1 MERKFYIDNQDD
13 NSIQIY
19 TFENDQKYIINENK
33 TNDEMKVA
41 IVGSRSIDDQMFVEY
56 LFRCFTYIFGKPT
69 KIISG
74 GARGIDTFAEDF
86 AHTFNIDLQV
96 FKPDWAKYGKKA
108 GFLRNEDIIK
118 NCDICL
124 AIWDGDSHGTKHD
137 LELCELYKKDLVLF
151 NCKESSEGMFNGFH
165 YKQYDKEVEIK
176 FEDDCASQA
185 QSKQPLHKKYNRWL
199 PQPGIISV

>member
-1 MERKFYIDNQDD
+1 MERKFYIESQDD
-13 NSIQIY
+13 DSIQIY
-19 TFENDQKYIINENK
+19 IFKDDQKYIINENK

-108 GFLRNEDIIK
+108 GFIRNEDIIK

-124 AIWDGDSHGTKHD
+124 AIWDGESHGTKHD
-137 LELCELYKKDLVLF
+137 LELCKQYKKDLVLF
-151 NCKESSEGMFNGFH
+151 NLQESTQGTFHGFY
-165 YKQYDKEVEIK
+165 YKQYDKEQEIN
-176 FEDDCASQA
+176 FSAPVIA
-185 QSKQPLHKKYNRWL
+185 QNKQIHNRWL

>member
-1 MERKFYIDNQDD
+1 MERKFYIDDQDD

-33 TNDEMKVA
+33 TTDEMKVA
-41 IVGSRSIDDQMFVEY
+41 IVGSRSIDDQMFAEY

-74 GARGIDTFAEDF
+74 GAKGIDSFAEDF
-86 AHTFNIDLQV
+86 AHTFNINLQV

-108 GFLRNEDIIK
+108 GFIRNEDIIK

-124 AIWDGDSHGTKHD
+124 AIWDGESHGTKHD
-137 LELCELYKKDLVLF
+137 LELCEQYKKDLVLF
-151 NCKESSEGMFNGFH
+151 NLRESTQGTFNGFY
-165 YKQYDKEVEIK
+165 YKQYNNEQEID
-176 FEDDCASQA
+176 FDGNGASQQQINPSA
-185 QSKQPLHKKYNRWL
+185 RKYNRWL

>member
-1 MERKFYIDNQDD
+1 MERKFYIVPQDD
-13 NSIQIY
+13 DSIQIY
-19 TFENDQKYIINENK
+19 TFKDNQKYIINENK

-41 IVGSRSIDDQMFVEY
+41 IVGSRSINDQMFVEY
-56 LFRCFTYIFGKPT
+56 LFRCFIYIFGKPT

-86 AHTFNIDLQV
+86 AHTFNINLQV

-108 GFLRNEDIIK
+108 GFIRNEDIIK

-124 AIWDGDSHGTKHD
+124 AIWDGESHGTKHD
-137 LELCELYKKDLVLF
+137 LELCEQYKKDLVLF
-151 NCKESSEGMFNGFH
+151 NLKESTQGTFHGFY
-165 YKQYDKEVEIK
+165 YKQYDKEQEIN
-176 FEDDCASQA
+176 FSAPVIT
-185 QSKQPLHKKYNRWL
+185 QSKQIHNRWL

>member
-1 MERKFYIDNQDD
+1 MERKFYIESQDD
-13 NSIQIY
+13 DSIQIY
-19 TFENDQKYIINENK
+19 TFKDNQKYIINENK

-41 IVGSRSIDDQMFVEY
+41 IVGSRSINDQMFVEY

-86 AHTFNIDLQV
+86 AHNFNIDLQV
-96 FKPDWAKYGKKA
+96 FKPDWAKYGRKA
-108 GFLRNEDIIK
+108 GFIRNEDIIK

-124 AIWDGDSHGTKHD
+124 AIWDGESHGTKHD
-137 LELCELYKKDLVLF
+137 LELCEQYKKDLVLF
-151 NCKESSEGMFNGFH
+151 NLKESTQGTFHGFY
-165 YKQYDKEVEIK
+165 YKQYDKEQEIN
-176 FEDDCASQA
+176 FSAPVIT
-185 QSKQPLHKKYNRWL
+185 QSKQIHNRWL

>member
-1 MERKFYIDNQDD
+1 MERKFYIESQDD
-13 NSIQIY
+13 DSIQIY
-19 TFENDQKYIINENK
+19 TFKNNQKYIINENK

-41 IVGSRSIDDQMFVEY
+41 IVGSRSINDQMFVEY

-74 GARGIDTFAEDF
+74 GARGIDAFAEDF
-86 AHTFNIDLQV
+86 ANDFNIDLQI

-108 GFLRNEDIIK
+108 GFIRNEDIIK

-124 AIWDGDSHGTKHD
+124 AIWDGESHGTKHD
-137 LELCELYKKDLVLF
+137 LELCEQYKKDLVLF
-151 NCKESSEGMFNGFH
+151 NLQESTQGTFHGFY
-165 YKQYDKEVEIK
+165 YKQYDKEQEIN
-176 FEDDCASQA
+176 FSAPVITQN
-185 QSKQPLHKKYNRWL
+185 KQIHNRWL

>member
-1 MERKFYIDNQDD
+1 MERKFYIESQDD
-13 NSIQIY
+13 DSIQIY
-19 TFENDQKYIINENK
+19 TFKDNQKYIINENK

-41 IVGSRSIDDQMFVEY
+41 IVGSRSINDQMFVEY

-86 AHTFNIDLQV
+86 ANDFNIDLQV
-96 FKPDWAKYGKKA
+96 FKPDWAKYGRKA
-108 GFLRNEDIIK
+108 GFIRNEDIIK

-124 AIWDGDSHGTKHD
+124 AIWDGESHGTKHD
-137 LELCELYKKDLVLF
+137 LELCEQYKKDLVLF
-151 NCKESSEGMFNGFH
+151 NVKESTQGTFYGFY
-165 YKQYDKEVEIK
+165 YKQYDKEQEIN
-176 FEDDCASQA
+176 FSAPVITQN
-185 QSKQPLHKKYNRWL
+185 KQIHNRWL

>member
-1 MERKFYIDNQDD
+1 MERKFYIDDQDD

-33 TNDEMKVA
+33 TTDEMKVA
-41 IVGSRSIDDQMFVEY
+41 IVGSRSIDDQMFAEY

-74 GARGIDTFAEDF
+74 GARGIDSFAEDF

-96 FKPDWAKYGKKA
+96 FKPDWTKYGKKA
-108 GFLRNEDIIK
+108 GFIRNEDIIK

-124 AIWDGDSHGTKHD
+124 AIWDGKSHGTKHD
-137 LELCELYKKDLVLF
+137 LELCEQYKKDLVLF
-151 NCKESSEGMFNGFH
+151 NLQESTQGIFHGFY
-165 YKQYDKEVEIK
+165 YKQYNKEQEIH
-176 FEDDCASQA
+176 FDGPDTSQ
-185 QSKQPLHKKYNRWL
+185 QQINPSTRKYNRWL

>member
-1 MERKFYIDNQDD
+1 MERKFYIESQDD
-13 NSIQIY
+13 DSIQIY
-19 TFENDQKYIINENK
+19 IFENNQKYIINENK

-41 IVGSRSIDDQMFVEY
+41 IVGSRSINDQMFVEY

-108 GFLRNEDIIK
+108 GFIRNEDIIK

-124 AIWDGDSHGTKHD
+124 AIWDGESHGTKHD
-137 LELCELYKKDLVLF
+137 LELCEQYKKDLVLF
-151 NCKESSEGMFNGFH
+151 NLNESTQGTFHGFY
-165 YKQYDKEVEIK
+165 YKQYDKEQEIN
-176 FEDDCASQA
+176 FSAPVITQN
-185 QSKQPLHKKYNRWL
+185 KQIHNRWL

>member
-1 MERKFYIDNQDD
+1 MERKFYIESQDD
-13 NSIQIY
+13 DSIQIY
-19 TFENDQKYIINENK
+19 IFENNQKYIINENK
-33 TNDEMKVA
+33 TNDKMKVA
-41 IVGSRSIDDQMFVEY
+41 IVGSRSINDQMFVEY

-108 GFLRNEDIIK
+108 GFIRNEDIIK

-124 AIWDGDSHGTKHD
+124 AIWDGESHGTKHD
-137 LELCELYKKDLVLF
+137 LELCEQYKKDLVLF
-151 NCKESSEGMFNGFH
+151 NLKESTQGTFHGFY
-165 YKQYDKEVEIK
+165 YKQYDKEQEIN
-176 FEDDCASQA
+176 FSAPVITQN
-185 QSKQPLHKKYNRWL
+185 KQIHNRWL

>member
-1 MERKFYIDNQDD
+1 MERKFYIESQDD
-13 NSIQIY
+13 DSIQIY
-19 TFENDQKYIINENK
+19 TFKDNQKYIINENK

-41 IVGSRSIDDQMFVEY
+41 IVGSRSINDQMFVEY

-86 AHTFNIDLQV
+86 AHNFNIDLQV
-96 FKPDWAKYGKKA
+96 FKPDWAKYGRKA
-108 GFLRNEDIIK
+108 GFIRNEDIIK

-124 AIWDGDSHGTKHD
+124 AFWDGESHGTKHD
-137 LELCELYKKDLVLF
+137 LELCEQYKKDLVLF
-151 NCKESSEGMFNGFH
+151 NVKESTQGTFYGFY
-165 YKQYDKEVEIK
+165 YKQYDKEQEIN
-176 FEDDCASQA
+176 FSAPVIT
-185 QSKQPLHKKYNRWL
+185 QSKQIHNRWL

>member
-1 MERKFYIDNQDD
+1 MERKFYIESQDD
-13 NSIQIY
+13 DSIQIY
-19 TFENDQKYIINENK
+19 IFENNQKYIINENK

-41 IVGSRSIDDQMFVEY
+41 IVGSRSINDQMFVEY

-74 GARGIDTFAEDF
+74 GARGIDTFAENF
-86 AHTFNIDLQV
+86 GHSYNIELQI

-108 GFLRNEDIIK
+108 GFIRNEDIIK

-124 AIWDGDSHGTKHD
+124 AIWDGESPGTKHD
-137 LELCELYKKDLVLF
+137 LELCEQYKKDLVLF
-151 NCKESSEGMFNGFH
+151 NLKESTQGTFHGFY
-165 YKQYDKEVEIK
+165 YKQYDKEQEIN
-176 FEDDCASQA
+176 FSAPVITQD
-185 QSKQPLHKKYNRWL
+185 KQIHNRWL